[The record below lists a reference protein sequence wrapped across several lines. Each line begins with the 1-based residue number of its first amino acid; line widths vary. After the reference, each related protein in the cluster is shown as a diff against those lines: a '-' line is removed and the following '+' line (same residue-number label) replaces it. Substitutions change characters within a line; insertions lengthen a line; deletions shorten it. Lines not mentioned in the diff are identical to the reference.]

1 MYRILS
7 ISYDYNLLA
16 TRRLMLEEAGY
27 EVVSAEGFTEAIE
40 SCDGNFDLIIMG
52 HSIPQKDKRAIVAEY
67 RNQGCNA
74 PVVSLLRFGERP
86 IPEAAFGVDPGNP
99 WELLKAI
106 DQILSTGKLSQSA

>member
-27 EVVSAEGFTEAIE
+27 EVISAEGFTEATE
-40 SCDGNFDLIIMG
+40 RCEANFDLIIIG
-52 HSIPQKDKRAIVAEY
+52 HSIPQKDKRAIVAEC
-67 RNQGCNA
+67 RKHGCFA
-74 PVVSLLRFGERP
+74 PIVSLLRFGEKP
-86 IPEAAFGVDPGNP
+86 IPEAAFGLDPGNP

-106 DQILSTGKLSQSA
+106 DQILSTGELSQSA